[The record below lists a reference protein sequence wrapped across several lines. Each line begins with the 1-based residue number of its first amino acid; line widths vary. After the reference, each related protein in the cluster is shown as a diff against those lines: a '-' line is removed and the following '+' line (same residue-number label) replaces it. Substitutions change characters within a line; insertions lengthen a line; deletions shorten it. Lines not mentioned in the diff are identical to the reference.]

1 MRLSLPR
8 LRLPRLPGFGILG
21 WIFAALKG
29 WVMGSR
35 DKDSDSLI
43 MYDRML
49 LWLTLGLA
57 AIGFIMV
64 TSASMPVGQRL
75 ANDPFLFAKRDGLY
89 IILAFC
95 LAMVTLRLPMTFW
108 QRHSTAM
115 LIASIAMLLI
125 VLVVGSSVNGASRWI
140 ALGPLRIQPAEF
152 TKLSLFCYLANYLVR
167 KVDEVRNNLRGFLKP
182 MGVIL
187 VLAVLLLAQ
196 PDLGTVVVLFV
207 TTLAMLFLAGAKL
220 WQFIAIIGMG
230 ISAVV
235 LLILAEPYRI
245 RRVTSFWNPWEDP
258 FGSGYQLTQSL
269 MAFGRGEF
277 WGQGLGNSVQK
288 LEYLPEAHTDQNVY
302 QFIDLQRVDPPK
314 KPLKIR
320 KIEFVEIYEPFS
332 EGQAK
337 AQADRCLSCGN
348 PYCEWKCPVHNYIP
362 NWLKLANE
370 GRIFE
375 AAELSHQTN
384 TLPEVCGRVCPQ
396 DRLCEGSCTLND
408 EFGAVTIGNIERYI
422 NDKAFEMGWR
432 PDMTGV
438 RQTDKRVAIIGAGP
452 AGLACADVLTRN
464 GVKAVVFDRHPEIGG
479 LLTFGIPAFKL
490 EKEVMTRRREIFTGM
505 GIEFKL
511 NIEVGRDVQLDDL
524 LKDYDSVFLG
534 VGTYQSM
541 RGGLENE
548 DAPGVYDALPFLI
561 ANTKQIMGYGET
573 ADEPFVSMEG
583 KRVVVLGGGDT
594 AMDCVRTC
602 SL

>member
-1 MRLSLPR
+1 MS
-8 LRLPRLPGFGILG
+8 
-21 WIFAALKG
+21 
-29 WVMGSR
+29 
-35 DKDSDSLI
+35 
-43 MYDRML
+43 
-49 LWLTLGLA
+49 
-57 AIGFIMV
+57 
-64 TSASMPVGQRL
+64 
-75 ANDPFLFAKRDGLY
+75 
-89 IILAFC
+89 
-95 LAMVTLRLPMTFW
+95 
-108 QRHSTAM
+108 
-115 LIASIAMLLI
+115 
-125 VLVVGSSVNGASRWI
+125 
-140 ALGPLRIQPAEF
+140 
-152 TKLSLFCYLANYLVR
+152 
-167 KVDEVRNNLRGFLKP
+167 
-182 MGVIL
+182 
-187 VLAVLLLAQ
+187 
-196 PDLGTVVVLFV
+196 
-207 TTLAMLFLAGAKL
+207 
-220 WQFIAIIGMG
+220 
-230 ISAVV
+230 
-235 LLILAEPYRI
+235 
-245 RRVTSFWNPWEDP
+245 
-258 FGSGYQLTQSL
+258 
-269 MAFGRGEF
+269 
-277 WGQGLGNSVQK
+277 
-288 LEYLPEAHTDQNVY
+288 QNVY

-314 KPLKIR
+314 KALKIR

-432 PDMTGV
+432 PDLSGVKQTGK
-438 RQTDKRVAIIGAGP
+438 TVAIIGAGP

-524 LKDYDSVFLG
+524 LKDYDAVFLG

-548 DAPGVYDALPFLI
+548 DASGVFDALPFLI
-561 ANTKQIMGYGET
+561 ANTKQIMGFGET
-573 ADEPFVSMEG
+573 ADEPYVSMEG

-594 AMDCVRTC
+594 AMDCVRTSIRQNATHVIC
-602 SL
+602 AYRRDEENMPGSKREVKNAREEGVEFQFNVQPLGIEVNANGKVCGVKMARTEMGQPDAKGRRRAEIVAGSEHVVPADAVVMAFGFRPHSMEWLAKHSVELDSQGRVIAPEGSDNAFQTSNPKIFAGGDIVRGSDLVVTAIAEGRKAADSILNYLEV